1 MGTGAEATFVISW
14 RQTEI
19 GGMPAG
25 AVHGLVPGATWRW
38 TGQAAR
44 LDGPDGPLLLGAEA
58 MTALRRRAARA
69 VRRMLGHEAETVP
82 DDPVARDEQIMPD
95 EGFVV
100 SDGPRRYHVRILHSD
115 ETGARMVL
123 FQGELPPRNRIL
135 RITRVSVDPKAG
147 LAQDRGVICF
157 TPGTR
162 LMTPGGARLIETL
175 RPGDLVQTADDGALP
190 VLWIGQRDLTADCLR
205 AAPRLRPIRFQAGAF
220 GIGRPDGALT
230 VSPQHR
236 MVLATAPLRALFNT
250 DEALV
255 AAADMVDGRAVRVDL
270 APEGVRYVH
279 LLLERHSIVFA
290 NGLAT
295 ESFHPAGMDLATM
308 TLADRQRLAHVM
320 PELEADPEGYGP
332 YARRSLTSAEAA
344 ILRHDLAA

>member
-1 MGTGAEATFVISW
+1 MGIGAEATFVISW

-69 VRRMLGHEAETVP
+69 VRKMLRREADPAIDTDAEP
-82 DDPVARDEQIMPD
+82 DDQIMPE

-100 SDGPRRYHVRILHSD
+100 SDGPKRYHIRILHSD

-123 FQGELPPRNRIL
+123 FQGEVPPRNRIL

-147 LAQDRGVICF
+147 LTQGRGVICF

-162 LMTPGGARLIETL
+162 LMTPRGARPIEAL

-190 VLWIGQRDLTADCLR
+190 VLWIGQRELTADCLR
-205 AAPRLRPIRFQAGAF
+205 AAPRLRPIRFQEGAF
-220 GIGRPDGALT
+220 GIGRPDSALT

-236 MVLATAPLRALFNT
+236 MVLATAALRALFNT

-279 LLLERHSIVFA
+279 VLLERHSVVFA

-295 ESFHPAGMDLATM
+295 ESFHPAAMDLATM
-308 TLADRQRLAHVM
+308 TLTDREQLAHVM
-320 PELEADPEGYGP
+320 PGLEADPEGYGP
-332 YARRSLTSAEAA
+332 YARRSLSSAEAA
-344 ILRHDLAA
+344 ILRYDLAA